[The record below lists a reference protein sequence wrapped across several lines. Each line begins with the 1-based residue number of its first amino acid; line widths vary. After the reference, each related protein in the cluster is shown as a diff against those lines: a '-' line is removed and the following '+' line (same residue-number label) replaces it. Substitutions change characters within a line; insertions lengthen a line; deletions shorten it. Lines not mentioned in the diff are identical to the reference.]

1 VIQAHSLDKSNT
13 FPQAFAPRSLFALSV
28 YTLAKSSTVWC
39 SSSSS
44 SSSSSSLLL
53 YARSIVLVSLDNT
66 RSLFP
71 HLIRYSVGRDRP
83 RKQPRGTLPLLSR
96 TLGSKVRLAFTHA
109 IRRANGKWVSLL
121 GAVAGLGAFTNNK
134 TLYFLSDSCYRV
146 NSWSTHPVLLSFPT
160 RSSISSPLIKPLT
173 VFLHFLSLS
182 HIPATK
188 TTTKTK
194 ASASVCSRLKTLTC
208 HQLRVHVTGQSLR
221 RTRAV
226 RLHVPLADNGET
238 KSRHDFP
245 YFAKYD
251 NFESSP

>member
-1 VIQAHSLDKSNT
+1 VG
-13 FPQAFAPRSLFALSV
+13 LFAWRGCRSGSFHQQQNPPLP
-28 YTLAKSSTVWC
+28 LG
-39 SSSSS
+39 
-44 SSSSSSLLL
+44 LLL
-53 YARSIVLVSLDNT
+53 PS
-66 RSLFP
+66 
-71 HLIRYSVGRDRP
+71 H
-83 RKQPRGTLPLLSR
+83 
-96 TLGSKVRLAFTHA
+96 
-109 IRRANGKWVSLL
+109 
-121 GAVAGLGAFTNNK
+121 
-134 TLYFLSDSCYRV
+134 
-146 NSWSTHPVLLSFPT
+146 SWPTHPVLLSFPT

-188 TTTKTK
+188 TITKTK

-208 HQLRVHVTGQSLR
+208 HQLRVYVTGQSLR

-251 NFESSP
+251 YFESSP